1 MVNSERRKN
10 NTYWKFLA
18 IFGLV
23 CILASIMVIQVV
35 YSRLVIYEAGTPNAA
50 LRDFFIELTAGNL
63 ENVRRDSGFDEKS
76 PEERALFDQRITEL
90 YVNKNP
96 NDFTYRRIASNDPD
110 GRIVYAIYLG
120 REKLGEV
127 YMYSLNG
134 KVSDSINSVDEFL
147 ESTEGDAPRWRI
159 VAPIEIKTEP
169 VVEDDPE
176 LVYLAPVTITAP
188 DSVTVYVNG
197 EALDPASAIDTKE
210 MKSEVFEA
218 LPAGYTVTLPKILTY
233 QSEKYTVE
241 PVITATGRGGE
252 RIDPSYNEEER
263 LYEIIASSV
272 TPVTVSEREEYSA
285 RMIAVAKSYALFISR
300 DGTLYTLSQYL
311 YPGTDFAARMSGFDN
326 QWYGSHS
333 NYEFSELEVHDVVKY
348 ADDVFVGRMTF
359 DFIVDFYSGQ
369 RTFETDYTMLF
380 VNSGGQWL
388 LAGLTVA

>member
-1 MVNSERRKN
+1 MANSEGRKN
-10 NTYWKFLA
+10 NTYWKSLA
-18 IFGLV
+18 IFALV

-50 LRDFFIELTAGNL
+50 LRDFFAELTAGNL
-63 ENVRRDSGFDEKS
+63 EDVRRDSGFDEKS

-96 NDFTYRRIASNDPD
+96 KDFTYRRIASNDPD

-120 REKLGEV
+120 KEKLGEV

-134 KVSDSINSVDEFL
+134 KVSESINSVDEFL
-147 ESTEGDAPRWRI
+147 ESTEGDTPRWRI
-159 VAPIEIKTEP
+159 VMHIEIKTEP
-169 VVEDDPE
+169 VENNPE
-176 LVYLAPVTITAP
+176 LVYLAPITITAP

-197 EALDPASAIDTKE
+197 EAQDPASAIDTQE
-210 MKSEVFEA
+210 MEAEVFEA
-218 LPAGYTVTLPKILTY
+218 LPAGYTVTLPKVLTY
-233 QSEKYTVE
+233 QSEKCTEE

-252 RIDPSYNEEER
+252 RIEPSYNEEER
-263 LYEIIASSV
+263 HYEIVASSV
-272 TPVTVSEREEYSA
+272 KPVTDAEREEYSA
-285 RMIAVAKSYALFISR
+285 RMTAVAKSYALFISR

-333 NYEFSELEVHDVVKY
+333 SYEFSELEVHDVVKY